1 MEENS
6 NVNSLKFE
14 TNDEIKK
21 NLDIE
26 NFNIKLKKIEEEIE
40 NLNKKIL
47 DYNKAF
53 TFSDILIN
61 SLHMTENEFKE
72 FSLLSLL
79 LSKRKRKLRETIRIF
94 KNTTNK
100 KPSEILLIEQML
112 KKDKEKLLNLRYEIK
127 DKIIFLLK

>member
-6 NVNSLKFE
+6 SVNNLKFE

-21 NLDIE
+21 NIE
-26 NFNIKLKKIEEEIE
+26 NFNLKLKKIEEEIE

-61 SLHMTENEFKE
+61 SLHMKENEFKE